1 MLDSLFEHPTKE
13 GYYVATHVGIRS
25 SHPSILCF
33 CELLAF
39 VALPSQNQSLTP
51 AELALVAD
59 GDLFRAKERIIL
71 KVRELLTELQSG
83 LQEDLSRSALLL
95 PPEFDP
101 AKKQFVKGERL
112 EQCPYQYLD
121 YPKHFLGDDKF
132 TFRSL
137 CWWGHHLVFAM
148 IVDGGQVKQCKKNF
162 FDRFHQ
168 LAGQGLELSLA
179 PTLWEWKRG
188 EGYTLPI
195 THDRKAQ
202 LAAVLSGR
210 AWFKIA
216 RFVPLDSPA
225 LREGRL
231 PEVGRE
237 TFRSLFPLLTP

>member
-1 MLDSLFEHPTKE
+1 MP
-13 GYYVATHVGIRS
+13 S
-25 SHPSILCF
+25 SPPDPF
-33 CELLAF
+33 
-39 VALPSQNQSLTP
+39 LTP
-51 AELALVAD
+51 DELKLVSD

-71 KVRELLTELQSG
+71 KMRDLFTALHVG
-83 LQEDLSRSALLL
+83 LREDLNHMELLL

-101 AKKQFVKGERL
+101 AKSQFVKGERL
-112 EQCPYQYLD
+112 ENCPYQYLD

-148 IVDGGQVKQCKKNF
+148 IVEGGQVKQCKKNF

-216 RFVPLDSPA
+216 RFVSLDQPA
-225 LREGRL
+225 MGAGRL
-231 PEVGRE
+231 PEVGRD
-237 TFRSLFPLLTP
+237 TFRSLLPLLTP

>member
-1 MLDSLFEHPTKE
+1 M
-13 GYYVATHVGIRS
+13 
-25 SHPSILCF
+25 
-33 CELLAF
+33 AF
-39 VALPSQNQSLTP
+39 PPQDLSLTP
-51 AELALVAD
+51 DELRLVAD
-59 GDLFRAKERIIL
+59 RDLFRSKERIIL
-71 KVRELLTELQSG
+71 KVRDLLTGLQRG
-83 LQEDLSRSALLL
+83 LQEDLGRSLLL

-101 AKKQFVKGERL
+101 SKTQFVKGERL
-112 EQCPYQYLD
+112 ENCPYQYLD

-137 CWWGHHLVFAM
+137 CWWGHHLVFAL
-148 IVDGGQVKQCKKNF
+148 IVEGGRVKQYKKNF
-162 FDRFHQ
+162 VDRFHQ

-210 AWFKIA
+210 SSFKIA

-225 LREGRL
+225 LCEGRL
-231 PEVGRE
+231 PELGRD
-237 TFRSLFPLLTP
+237 TFRSLLPLLSP

>member
-1 MLDSLFEHPTKE
+1 MINMSSMASPDSDALLTSDELRL
-13 GYYVATHVGIRS
+13 VGDR
-25 SHPSILCF
+25 
-33 CELLAF
+33 
-39 VALPSQNQSLTP
+39 
-51 AELALVAD
+51 
-59 GDLFRAKERIIL
+59 DLFRSKERTIL
-71 KVRELLTELQSG
+71 KVQALLAALQVG
-83 LQEDLSRSALLL
+83 LQEDLARTMLLL
-95 PPEFDP
+95 PPGFDP
-101 AKKQFVKGERL
+101 AKSQSVKGERL

-121 YPKHFLGDDKF
+121 YPKHFHGDDKF

-148 IVDGGQVKQCKKNF
+148 IVEGGQVKQCKKNF

-225 LREGRL
+225 LRESRL
-231 PEVGRE
+231 PEIGRE
-237 TFRSLFPLLTP
+237 TFRSLLPLLSP

>member
-1 MLDSLFEHPTKE
+1 MPSLRSDSLLT
-13 GYYVATHVGIRS
+13 S
-25 SHPSILCF
+25 D
-33 CELLAF
+33 ELKL
-39 VALPSQNQSLTP
+39 LG
-51 AELALVAD
+51 D
-59 GDLFRAKERIIL
+59 RDLFRSKERTIL
-71 KVRELLTELQSG
+71 KVQALLATLQAG
-83 LQEDLSRSALLL
+83 LREDLGKTTLLL
-95 PPEFDP
+95 PPGFDP
-101 AKKQFVKGERL
+101 AKTQSVKGERL

-121 YPKHFLGDDKF
+121 YPKHFHGDDKF

-148 IVDGGQVKQCKKNF
+148 IVEGGQVKPCKKNF

-195 THDRKAQ
+195 THDWKAQ

-231 PEVGRE
+231 PEIGRE
-237 TFRSLFPLLTP
+237 TFRSLFPLLSP

>member
-1 MLDSLFEHPTKE
+1 MAHAADD
-13 GYYVATHVGIRS
+13 R
-25 SHPSILCF
+25 
-33 CELLAF
+33 
-39 VALPSQNQSLTP
+39 SLTP
-51 AELALVAD
+51 DELRLVAD

-71 KVRELLTELQSG
+71 KVRALLTELQRG
-83 LQEDLSRSALLL
+83 LQEDLGRNGLLV
-95 PPEFDP
+95 PPDFDP
-101 AKKQFVKGERL
+101 KKVQFVKGERL
-112 EQCPYQYLD
+112 ENCPYQYLD
-121 YPKHFLGDDKF
+121 YPKHFLGEDKF

-137 CWWGHHLVFAM
+137 CWWGHHLVFAL
-148 IVDGGQVKQCKKNF
+148 IVEGGPVKQYKKNF
-162 FDRFHQ
+162 VDRFHQ

-225 LREGRL
+225 MLEGRV
-231 PEVGRE
+231 PELGRD
-237 TFRSLFPLLTP
+237 TFRSLLPLVTP

>member
-1 MLDSLFEHPTKE
+1 M
-13 GYYVATHVGIRS
+13 GIRS

-33 CELLAF
+33 CELLAS
-39 VALPSQNQSLTP
+39 VAFPSQHQSLTP
-51 AELALVAD
+51 AELTLIAD
-59 GDLFRAKERIIL
+59 GELFRAKERIIL
-71 KVRELLTELQSG
+71 KVRDLLTELQAG
-83 LQEDLSRSALLL
+83 LQEDLSRTSLLV
-95 PPEFDP
+95 PPGFDP
-101 AKKQFVKGERL
+101 SKMQVVKGERR
-112 EQCPYQYLD
+112 EDCPYKNRD

-148 IVDGGQVKQCKKNF
+148 IVEGGQVKQCKKNF

-179 PTLWEWKRG
+179 PTFWEWKRG

-216 RFVPLDSPA
+216 RFVPLDQPA
-225 LREGRL
+225 MSEGRL
-231 PEVGRE
+231 PEVGRD
-237 TFRSLFPLLTP
+237 TFRSLLPLLTP

>member
-1 MLDSLFEHPTKE
+1 MASPGSDSLLTSDELRL
-13 GYYVATHVGIRS
+13 VGDR
-25 SHPSILCF
+25 
-33 CELLAF
+33 
-39 VALPSQNQSLTP
+39 
-51 AELALVAD
+51 
-59 GDLFRAKERIIL
+59 DLFCSKERTIL
-71 KVRELLTELQSG
+71 KVQALLAALQVG
-83 LQEDLSRSALLL
+83 LQEDLARTTLLL
-95 PPEFDP
+95 PPGFDP
-101 AKKQFVKGERL
+101 AKSQSVKGERL

-121 YPKHFLGDDKF
+121 YPKHFHGDDKF

-148 IVDGGQVKQCKKNF
+148 IVEGGQVKQCKKNF

-225 LREGRL
+225 LRESRL
-231 PEVGRE
+231 PEIGRE
-237 TFRSLFPLLTP
+237 TFRSLLPLLSP

>member
-1 MLDSLFEHPTKE
+1 MPL
-13 GYYVATHVGIRS
+13 A
-25 SHPSILCF
+25 SHDR
-33 CELLAF
+33 
-39 VALPSQNQSLTP
+39 SLTP
-51 AELALVAD
+51 AELALLAD
-59 GDLFRAKERIIL
+59 RDLFRSKERIIV
-71 KVRELLTELQSG
+71 KVQELLASLQAG
-83 LQEDLSRSALLL
+83 LQEDLSQTTLLV
-95 PPEFDP
+95 PPGFDP
-101 AKKQFVKGERL
+101 AKAQAVKGERL
-112 EQCPYQYLD
+112 ELCPYQYLD

-137 CWWGHHLVFAM
+137 CWWGHHVVFAM

-216 RFVPLDSPA
+216 RFVPLDSPV

-231 PEVGRE
+231 PEMGRD
-237 TFRSLFPLLTP
+237 TFRSLLPLLTP

>member
-1 MLDSLFEHPTKE
+1 MINMSSMASPGSDSL
-13 GYYVATHVGIRS
+13 
-25 SHPSILCF
+25 
-33 CELLAF
+33 
-39 VALPSQNQSLTP
+39 LTP
-51 AELALVAD
+51 DELRLVGD
-59 GDLFRAKERIIL
+59 RDLFRSKERTIL
-71 KVRELLTELQSG
+71 KVQALLAALQAG
-83 LQEDLSRSALLL
+83 LQEDLARTTLLL
-95 PPEFDP
+95 PPGFDP
-101 AKKQFVKGERL
+101 AKSQSVKGERL

-121 YPKHFLGDDKF
+121 YPKHFHGDDKF

-148 IVDGGQVKQCKKNF
+148 IVEGGQVKQCKKNF

-225 LREGRL
+225 LRESRL
-231 PEVGRE
+231 PEIGRE
-237 TFRSLFPLLTP
+237 TFRSLLPLLSP

>member
-1 MLDSLFEHPTKE
+1 MP
-13 GYYVATHVGIRS
+13 S
-25 SHPSILCF
+25 SPPDPF
-33 CELLAF
+33 
-39 VALPSQNQSLTP
+39 LTP
-51 AELALVAD
+51 DELKLVSD

-71 KVRELLTELQSG
+71 KMRDLFTALHVGLREDLNHMELLV
-83 LQEDLSRSALLL
+83 

-101 AKKQFVKGERL
+101 AKSQFVKGERL
-112 EQCPYQYLD
+112 ENCLYQYLD
-121 YPKHFLGDDKF
+121 YPKHYLGVDKF

-148 IVDGGQVKQCKKNF
+148 IVEGGQAKQCKKNF

-195 THDRKAQ
+195 SHDRKAQ

-216 RFVPLDSPA
+216 RFVPLDQPA
-225 LREGRL
+225 MGAGRL
-231 PEVGRE
+231 PEVGRD
-237 TFRSLFPLLTP
+237 TFRSLLPLLTP